1 MFISLKKKKKVFL
14 LWNLYGVE
22 NSKRNPMYPSSSMN
36 DYIPQKLLLGT
47 EGSVM
52 HHILFEG
59 QLRNSSGQ

>member
-1 MFISLKKKKKVFL
+1 MFISFLKKKVFL

-22 NSKRNPMYPSSSMN
+22 NSKRNPMYTSSSMN